1 MSTNQSNPH
10 QTYATPPLQK
20 KRAGPSSHRS
30 PPSRD
35 SGHSTANSKRRKF
48 SSESDSDDQ
57 KPARGSPG
65 KKKAAPSPKSD
76 GQSPTLVLQ
85 PEAVVP
91 PPTLAPRPPSLQPP
105 PDSPTIQTDLE
116 PAATEGPTPHAL
128 IGDVPAVVPAPVVT
142 NTTAPTLSSG
152 ARKGLEQ
159 APTEVPSLTV
169 TESTPPSSMSALP
182 DRVETA
188 RPEPARNDNR
198 HKIEGNLHSST
209 ENALIAVGSIGATII
224 TFFIFWLA
232 WRCFKIH
239 KRKRG
244 VGPTGRTPTLAPSL
258 DKPKQLLVGL
268 ASRIPVLR
276 ERVGKRSWANIDKP
290 YGEAYWEK
298 TFPVSNESPQGGGKG
313 IHVRTAVTTRSGHE
327 GQSNLSLT
335 RQAPQQPT
343 ALKTGTRSRHHMSGI
358 SDISSLS
365 SGFGDGDIIMPP
377 AHGTAYSTATTT
389 TAEPLAV
396 PAPVAQR
403 ASISDVS
410 QRRETVYTEAS
421 EDPLPRFRTINSW
434 VRQQSG
440 RIKRANQRDMTASDA
455 PPVPSMPPE
464 QDFRLMMPDEEEP
477 RRVEEGA
484 S

>member
-1 MSTNQSNPH
+1 MVPVVELPQLKSARSVPAASEMEYPLWTRGDEGEIGDHNAVLRRDTHHSRNRYST
-10 QTYATPPLQK
+10 
-20 KRAGPSSHRS
+20 R
-30 PPSRD
+30 RD
-35 SGHSTANSKRRKF
+35 SSLNVGDNHKSANSKRRKF

-128 IGDVPAVVPAPVVT
+128 IGDVVSLKTPQLEPPPANATQPAVVPAPVVT

-209 ENALIAVGSIGATII
+209 ENALIAVGSIGTS
-224 TFFIFWLA
+224 LA
-232 WRCFKIH
+232 
-239 KRKRG
+239 
-244 VGPTGRTPTLAPSL
+244 LA
-258 DKPKQLLVGL
+258 
-268 ASRIPVLR
+268 
-276 ERVGKRSWANIDKP
+276 
-290 YGEAYWEK
+290 
-298 TFPVSNESPQGGGKG
+298 
-313 IHVRTAVTTRSGHE
+313 
-327 GQSNLSLT
+327 LT
-335 RQAPQQPT
+335 RPMQ
-343 ALKTGTRSRHHMSGI
+343 
-358 SDISSLS
+358 
-365 SGFGDGDIIMPP
+365 F
-377 AHGTAYSTATTT
+377 Y
-389 TAEPLAV
+389 
-396 PAPVAQR
+396 
-403 ASISDVS
+403 
-410 QRRETVYTEAS
+410 
-421 EDPLPRFRTINSW
+421 
-434 VRQQSG
+434 
-440 RIKRANQRDMTASDA
+440 
-455 PPVPSMPPE
+455 
-464 QDFRLMMPDEEEP
+464 
-477 RRVEEGA
+477 
-484 S
+484 